1 MSTPPKT
8 DAPQIGDE
16 APSRDIDDKSN
27 AEVDD
32 LAVPNQQQP
41 QTVKSG
47 LRGLLS
53 SSTFMFLIVWV
64 GISVGALLFFFYS
77 MFSPSGASSNAIIAT
92 TQAMFTPG
100 EMTHGHYQI
109 ELACNACHTPMM
121 GVKQDACLNCHK
133 EELQIANDTHPASKF
148 ADPTNA
154 ARLKIL
160 NAKQCITCHREHV
173 PDRTHPMGLSL
184 PEDYCYHC
192 HQDTLE
198 QRPSHKDFAFNSCS
212 NAGCH
217 NYHDNRALYENFLF
231 KHLDEPDFLDPAV
244 VKLMLET
251 KIDSKKSL
259 TAVQHDAPE
268 GLEIAPELLNDWAE
282 TAHAAVGVNCQ
293 ACHLAENEKGEAA
306 WDNAVGHQTCGKCH
320 EGEVKG
326 FLNGRHGMRLAQ
338 NLSPMKPALARHSM
352 KPHSLHMELNCS
364 SCHSGHRFD
373 TEFAAV
379 DACVQCHNDQ
389 HTLAYLE
396 SSHYTLWLDELSGD
410 KPPGSGV
417 SCATCHMPRM
427 EVDYELVVQHNQNE
441 TLRPNEK
448 MIRTV
453 CQNCHGTAFS
463 IDSLA
468 DVELIEKGF
477 VGQPKAHIESLDM
490 VKQWFESKAK
500 KKKAK
505 KK

>member
-1 MSTPPKT
+1 MSTPQNINAPKSSVDT
-8 DAPQIGDE
+8 SLATGGIGE
-16 APSRDIDDKSN
+16 AVASKTQ
-27 AEVDD
+27 
-32 LAVPNQQQP
+32 PNSLNV
-41 QTVKSG
+41 QTSW
-47 LRGLLS
+47 LRRFG
-53 SSTFMFLIVWV
+53 SSTTAFLIAWI
-64 GISVGALLFFFYS
+64 GISAGTLIFFFYS
-77 MFSPSGASSNAIIAT
+77 MFSPPGKDASAIVAS

-109 ELACNACHTPMM
+109 EMACSACHTPMM
-121 GVKQDACLNCHK
+121 GVKQDACLSCHE
-133 EELQIANDTHPASKF
+133 EELEIANDTHPASKF

-154 ARLKIL
+154 QRLKTL

-198 QRPSHKDFAFNSCS
+198 KRPSHRDFAFDSCS

-231 KHLDEPDFLDPAV
+231 KHLDEPDFLDTAV
-244 VKLMLET
+244 VALMPEAE
-251 KIDSKKSL
+251 IDPEKSL
-259 TAVQHDAPE
+259 KSYQHDAPKSVQATDN
-268 GLEIAPELLNDWAE
+268 IISDWSE
-282 TAHAAVGVNCQ
+282 TAHAAAGVNCQ
-293 ACHLAENEKGEAA
+293 ACHMTEIDGGSGSA
-306 WDNAVGHQTCGKCH
+306 WSNTVGHQTCGKCH

-326 FLNGRHGMRLAQ
+326 FLASRHGMRLAQ
-338 NLSPMKPALARHSM
+338 ELSPMKPGMARHPM
-352 KPHSLHMELNCS
+352 KPHSLHAELNCS

-373 TEFAAV
+373 TKFAAV
-379 DACVQCHNDQ
+379 DACVECHNDQ
-389 HTLAYLE
+389 HTLSYLE
-396 SSHYTLWLDELSGD
+396 SSHYTLWLDELAGEL
-410 KPPGSGV
+410 PAGSGV

-453 CQNCHGTAFS
+453 CMNCHGTSFS

-468 DVELIEKGF
+468 DEKLIKNGF
-477 VGQPKAHIESLDM
+477 VGQPQEHIGSLDM

-500 KKKAK
+500 KRNKK
-505 KK
+505 